1 MGNKRR
7 HIISVILVVLIGLV
21 IISMVK
27 TQKKAGYEKLGLSEY
42 EKGNYK
48 QAIEYYSK
56 AIEYNP
62 NDASLYNNR
71 GLAYYNLEQYD
82 KAIADYTKAIE
93 IKSDFADAYYNRGLA
108 YFRKG
113 SPYNLEPRKK
123 AISDFTKAIELRP
136 DFADAYYNRALAYT
150 EQIHYHHKYK
160 TIPPKFPSEEMDN
173 YNKHLQNLALSL

>member
-1 MGNKRR
+1 MGNKKRN
-7 HIISVILVVLIGLV
+7 IISIILVILMGLV
-21 IISMVK
+21 IVSMINTLRVVK
-27 TQKKAGYEKLGLSEY
+27 YERLGLREY

-71 GLAYYNLEQYD
+71 GLAYYNLQQYD

-93 IKSDFADAYYNRGLA
+93 IKPDFADAYYNRGLA

-113 SPYNLEPRKK
+113 S
-123 AISDFTKAIELRP
+123 
-136 DFADAYYNRALAYT
+136 
-150 EQIHYHHKYK
+150 
-160 TIPPKFPSEEMDN
+160 
-173 YNKHLQNLALSL
+173 